1 MVAAEAGAPHP
12 VRCGPLSL
20 QPGIQFFVFVLLF
33 GLFFVVIF
41 GSLVRCSPLY
51 DVSVFVYS
59 CSLVRCG
66 PLSLQAGIQ
75 VSF

>member
-20 QPGIQFFVFVLLF
+20 QPGFVFVLLF
-33 GLFFVVIF
+33 RLFFVVIF